1 MGAPL
6 WGQSV
11 CGTPLLE
18 IPLLGHLCVGT
29 PLCVGKP
36 LYVGTYLCVGHLRV
50 GAPLCAGHLCVG
62 DTFCVAGTFVCEAP
76 LCGGTFVWGAP
87 LCGGTLGGGIFVS
100 STFVWVE
107 LCVGTCLRPHQKVY
121 TLTFSNGKRAMK
133 VVKS

>member
-76 LCGGTFVWGAP
+76 LCGGTFVWGN
-87 LCGGTLGGGIFVS
+87 LRRGDFC
-100 STFVWVE
+100 VE
-107 LCVGTCLRPHQKVY
+107 HLCVGRALCGNLSQAPSKGVHINVFKWKTCHE
-121 TLTFSNGKRAMK
+121 SC
-133 VVKS
+133 